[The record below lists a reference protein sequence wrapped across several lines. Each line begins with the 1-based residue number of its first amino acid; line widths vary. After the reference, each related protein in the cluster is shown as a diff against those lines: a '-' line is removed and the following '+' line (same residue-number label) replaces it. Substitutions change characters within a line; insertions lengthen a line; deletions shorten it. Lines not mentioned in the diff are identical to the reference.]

1 MGSVSGVDTG
11 FHVVLLSTLKLVT
24 RRTYDGLTLKFVP
37 PLTGRVTLV
46 IKPVASG
53 VIVQLQPRS
62 WPVHG
67 HQLA

>member
-11 FHVVLLSTLKLVT
+11 FHVVLLS
-24 RRTYDGLTLKFVP
+24 TLKFVP